1 MNNFIINCVKKLG
14 EFKQA
19 IWDIPEENK
28 VKIRQSLSERF
39 AFFYQQ
45 LNVVNT
51 KDLIGELVKPV
62 LLEKTQKDFNI
73 DQIKSDEVN
82 GLSD

>member
-1 MNNFIINCVKKLG
+1 M
-14 EFKQA
+14 
-19 IWDIPEENK
+19 IPEENK

-39 AFFYQQ
+39 KFFYQQ

-62 LLEKTQKDFNI
+62 VIEKTEADFMLNQFQA
-73 DQIKSDEVN
+73 DDVK
-82 GLSD
+82 GLAD